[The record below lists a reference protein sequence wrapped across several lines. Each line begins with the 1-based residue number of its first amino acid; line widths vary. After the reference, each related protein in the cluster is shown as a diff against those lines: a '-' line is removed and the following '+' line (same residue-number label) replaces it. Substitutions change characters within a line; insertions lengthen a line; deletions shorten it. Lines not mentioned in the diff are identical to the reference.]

1 MSETIYDVAI
11 IGGGP
16 AGLTA
21 AIYSGRAL
29 LKTVVIEKMM
39 TGGQAAI
46 THWVD
51 NYPGFPDG
59 VAGPELMELFEKQAR
74 RFDAEIKFATVN
86 KIRPEKEYKVIDLGN
101 ETIKT
106 KIVIIATGAQPR
118 KLGVPGENELLGKGV
133 SYRATCDGAFFRD
146 VEVAVVGG
154 GDSAVKEAICLTK
167 FDSKVYVIQRRDE
180 LRAEKITAQEAFENE
195 KIEFVYDTIV
205 EEIVGDMAVKAVK
218 IKNVKDGSVKELPLE
233 GVFMFVG
240 MLPNSDFLEGFI
252 ELDQQ
257 GYIIADRD
265 THTGT
270 AGVFAAGDVRK
281 KLSRQIATAVGD
293 GATAAMAAEECIA
306 GYCFGMKE

>member
-118 KLGVPGENELLGKGV
+118 KLGVPGEKELLGKGV
-133 SYRATCDGAFFRD
+133 SYCATCDGAFFRD

-154 GDSAVKEAICLTK
+154 GDSAVKEAIFLTK
-167 FDSKVYVIQRRDE
+167 FASKVYVIHRRDE

-205 EEIVGDMAVKAVK
+205 EEIVGDMGVKAVK

-252 ELDQQ
+252 ELDKQ

-306 GYCFGMKE
+306 GHCFIE